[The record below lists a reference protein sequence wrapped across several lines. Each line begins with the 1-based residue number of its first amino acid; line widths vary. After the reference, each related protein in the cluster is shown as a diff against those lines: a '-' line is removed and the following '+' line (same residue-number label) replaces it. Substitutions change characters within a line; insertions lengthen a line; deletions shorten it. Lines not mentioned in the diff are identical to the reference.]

1 MWFPFFLLLITFH
14 FILFLCFW
22 EGNKFKEKC
31 NAPKIY
37 FTFSFFFY
45 FLFQVP
51 LLKKYIYTKK
61 RRKLK
66 LSSFQIFAVLLKLN
80 YVFLSHEKCEKL
92 YIPYTLKCSIVG
104 NKKKSLIQPGV
115 TFFFIFLGFVRAF
128 KWWRF
133 ACFFCGWK
141 NMFFCFLWQLRS
153 LYIKSTNILM
163 TTFHHIFHRVTYICN
178 FLYYR

>member
-1 MWFPFFLLLITFH
+1 MHLRFTL
-14 FILFLCFW
+14 LFL
-22 EGNKFKEKC
+22 
-31 NAPKIY
+31 
-37 FTFSFFFY
+37 FFFN

-80 YVFLSHEKCEKL
+80 YVFLSHEKYEKL

-133 ACFFCGWK
+133 ACFFIVGGKTC
-141 NMFFCFLWQLRS
+141 FFVFVTIEVS
-153 LYIKSTNILM
+153 IIYEIHKYFNDNISPHFSQGDIYL
-163 TTFHHIFHRVTYICN
+163 
-178 FLYYR
+178 